1 MTKHNE
7 KTHNEKT
14 HNENTHNEK
23 THKKKYKNPTCDDK
37 MTFDECELAI
47 LRAAVDETEEKKGRE
62 IVNNDEIKKILKIVE
77 SFIIRKKL
85 ILYGGTAINNILPR
99 FAQFY
104 NRDVELPDYDFFS
117 KNALEDAKELTDIYY
132 KAGYLDIEAKAGVHM
147 GTFKVFVNFIP
158 IADITQLNPVI
169 FDELSKDVIKVSGM
183 RHCPANYL
191 RMNMYLELSRPS
203 GDVSRWEK
211 ILKRLILLNKF
222 YPLKTSENC
231 TNIDFQRK
239 MNMDMNVSEKV
250 YVTTRD
256 ALINQG
262 VIFFGGYAVSLYARY
277 MSEQE
282 QRAVKRIADFD
293 VLSEEP
299 DKCALIVKERL
310 EDEGFKNIKTIHHP
324 EVGEIVPACIEI
336 NVEGEV
342 IAFIYKPI
350 ACHSY
355 NTIHIDEQEVNIA
368 SIDTILTFYFA
379 FIYTKRPYYN
389 IERLLCM
396 AKFLFD
402 VEQRNRLAQKGL
414 LKRFSINC
422 YGKQKT
428 LEEIRA
434 EKAEKFKELSADRNS
449 REYQMWF
456 LKYSPGVK
464 DTEGIDKK
472 QKYRKQKPCVKSAKS
487 AKTSSVITAKK
498 TIANQTVDEPQPIH
512 RTRKMRLKTSDFLV

>member
-1 MTKHNE
+1 MKQPYKKYPN
-7 KTHNEKT
+7 KTQ
-14 HNENTHNEK
+14 
-23 THKKKYKNPTCDDK
+23 KKYKNPACDEK

-62 IVNNDEIKKILKIVE
+62 IVSNAEIKKILKLVE
-77 SFIIRKKL
+77 DFIFRKKL
-85 ILYGGTAINNILPR
+85 ILYGGTAINNILPK
-99 FAQFY
+99 FDQFY
-104 NRDVELPDYDFFS
+104 DKDIELPDYDFFS
-117 KNALEDAKELTDIYY
+117 KNALEDAKELADIYY
-132 KAGYLDIEAKAGVHM
+132 KEGYLDIEAKAGVHM

-169 FDELSKDVIKVSGM
+169 FDEISKDVIKVNGL
-183 RHCPANYL
+183 RHCPANFL

-211 ILKRLILLNKF
+211 ILKRLILLNKH
-222 YPLKTSENC
+222 YPLKTQQQC
-231 TNIDFQRK
+231 TSVDFQRK
-239 MNMDMNVSEKV
+239 MNADMNTSEKI

-262 VIFFGGYAVSLYARY
+262 VIFFGGYAVSLYSRY
-277 MSEQE
+277 MSESE
-282 QRAVKRIADFD
+282 QHVVKRIADFD

-299 DKCALIVKERL
+299 EKCALIVKERL
-310 EDEGFKNIKTIHHP
+310 EDEGFKRIKTIHHP
-324 EVGEIVPACIEI
+324 EVGEIVPECIEI

-342 IAFIYKPI
+342 VAFIYKPI

-355 NTIHIDEQEVNIA
+355 NTINMDEQEVNIA
-368 SIDTILTFYFA
+368 TIDTILTFYFA
-379 FIYTKRPYYN
+379 FIYAKRPYYN
-389 IERLLCM
+389 VERLLCM

-428 LEEIRA
+428 LEDMRA
-434 EKAEKFKELSADRNS
+434 EKAEKFKELSVDRSS

-456 LKYSPGVK
+456 LKYSPGLKDGVVK
-464 DTEGIDKK
+464 KKPKK
-472 QKYRKQKPCVKSAKS
+472 QGKKAEKKSKKAEEKEEKS
-487 AKTSSVITAKK
+487 EKEKEK
-498 TIANQTVDEPQPIH
+498 EDEIDFVEEKQPIR
-512 RTRKMRLKTSDFLV
+512 RTRKVRVKTNDFLV

>member
-1 MTKHNE
+1 MKPHYN
-7 KTHNEKT
+7 KS
-14 HNENTHNEK
+14 
-23 THKKKYKNPTCDDK
+23 HKIHKPIKKYNNKTCDEK

-77 SFIIRKKL
+77 NFIIRKKL
-85 ILYGGTAINNILPR
+85 ILYGGTAINNILPK

-104 NRDVELPDYDFFS
+104 DRDIELPDYDFYS
-117 KNALEDAKELTDIYY
+117 KNALEDAKELADIYY
-132 KAGYLDIEAKAGVHM
+132 KEGYLDIEAKSGVHM

-158 IADITQLNPVI
+158 IADITQLNSVI
-169 FDELSKDVIKVSGM
+169 FDELSKDTIKVSGM
-183 RHCPANYL
+183 RHCPANFL

-222 YPLKTSENC
+222 YPLKTQDNC
-231 TNIDFQRK
+231 TDIDFQRK
-239 MNMDMNVSEKV
+239 LDVDMNISEKI
-250 YVTTRD
+250 YITTRD
-256 ALINQG
+256 AFINQG

-282 QRAVKRIADFD
+282 QHAVKKIADFD

-299 DKCALIVKERL
+299 EKCALIVKERL
-310 EDEGFKNIKTIHHP
+310 QDEGFKHIKMIHHP

-336 NVEGEV
+336 NVNGEV
-342 IAFIYKPI
+342 VAFIYKPI

-355 NTIHIDEQEVNIA
+355 NTIRVDEQEINIA
-368 SIDTILTFYFA
+368 TIDTILTFYFS
-379 FIYTKRPYYN
+379 FIYTKRPYYT

-402 VEQRNRLAQKGL
+402 VEQRNRLAQNGL

-428 LEEIRA
+428 LEGMRA
-434 EKAEKFKELSADRNS
+434 EKAEKFKELGSDRNS
-449 REYQMWF
+449 IEYQMWF
-456 LKYSPGVK
+456 LKYSPGTKEGVSKKRPVKNIVK
-464 DTEGIDKK
+464 DEKPHNIRKTQKVRSKK
-472 QKYRKQKPCVKSAKS
+472 DDY
-487 AKTSSVITAKK
+487 
-498 TIANQTVDEPQPIH
+498 
-512 RTRKMRLKTSDFLV
+512 LV